1 MMFFFDPSYLILMA
15 PAFIL
20 VMLAQWRVRS
30 AYQRWSKVPN
40 YTHMN
45 GADAAR
51 HLISES
57 GLAVQL
63 ENVPGQLSDHYDPR
77 TKTLRLSAG
86 VASSPS
92 IAAMA
97 IAAHEIG
104 HAMQDKQGYAPLKL
118 RAALV
123 PAVNIGSSMGWIFI
137 FLGLLL
143 RSALGTQ
150 LAWLGVGLFALG
162 AIFALATLPVELNA
176 SSRARKLLS
185 ESGLIYNAEERQ
197 GVNAVLNAAALT
209 YVAALAAALSQLL
222 YYALLVM
229 GMGGR
234 RRS

>member
-1 MMFFFDPSYLILMA
+1 MFFYDPIFLLFMA

-30 AYQRWSKVPN
+30 TYQKWSQVRN
-40 YTHMN
+40 YTNMN
-45 GADAAR
+45 GADAAKR
-51 HLISES
+51 LIGQS
-57 GLAVQL
+57 G
-63 ENVPGQLSDHYDPR
+63 LSDHYDPR
-77 TKTLRLSAG
+77 SKTLRLSAS
-86 VASSPS
+86 VANSPS

-104 HAMQDKQGYAPLKL
+104 HALQDQQGYAPLRL

-123 PAVNIGSSMGWIFI
+123 PAVNIGSSLGWIFV
-137 FLGLLL
+137 FVGLLL
-143 RSALGTQ
+143 RGGFGTQ

-162 AIFALATLPVELNA
+162 TVFAFATLPVELNA

-185 ESGLIYNAEERQ
+185 ESGLVYSSEERQ

-222 YYALLVM
+222 YYALLVL